1 MKIRRYIL
9 LISLFTSTLFSLSL
23 FAQDYNRWQLPEGA
37 KLRIGK
43 GRVHDIKYTPDGKR
57 VAVATSIGIW
67 IYDAHTREELALL
80 TGHTNWVTAIDFP
93 ADGRFLASVG
103 FDGNV
108 RLWDINTDKQ
118 IAVFAG
124 PRSGVQDIAVSPN
137 GKTLVSSSWET
148 LILWDTETGKQI
160 KRHTKYDGVGLSQRI
175 KNSFNRFLQ
184 PRRVRRMKY
193 ANDTNPNVID
203 ALAFSPDGK
212 TFVSGHWDG
221 AVRIWDGETG
231 RRLSTLR
238 EQKGFP
244 KRDIIKSLAFSPD
257 GNTFVSG
264 AWAHSIELHTFQK
277 DKPEARPMV
286 SVAYPNSLEFS
297 PDGTMLFGTGRL
309 IDSDQTKEKN
319 CVHVWK
325 VETGTLLMSAPIP
338 DDDRVITLAS
348 SPNGDTFL
356 TGSWGGRVHSWNTKT
371 LKHSKFSLGHT
382 RFHGSRLLFSDD
394 GKALINWKDKD
405 HIQSWNIDTGT
416 LLTGKQNDDA
426 IKQVIHP
433 QLSRSPD
440 GKTYLEFYAKWT
452 KIRLRD
458 VASDKQI
465 SDIDGH
471 KDIIRA
477 WAFSPDSKT
486 LATASE
492 DMTIQ
497 LWEVATGKQIMSLRT
512 NTNITYA
519 VAFSPDGKILVGGSV
534 YDSNQHK
541 SNLIRL
547 WELPSGRALKT
558 LEGHVGAIN
567 AFGFSNDGTTFA
579 SSGGG
584 VILLWDWEK
593 ILQSTR

>member
-1 MKIRRYIL
+1 MKIRRCL
-9 LISLFTSTLFSLSL
+9 LFISIFASTLFSLNL
-23 FAQDYNRWQLPEGA
+23 FAQEYNKWQLPEGA
-37 KLRIGK
+37 RLRIGK

-67 IYDAHTREELALL
+67 IYDANTREELALL
-80 TGHTNWVTAIDFP
+80 TGHTSRVTATDFP

-103 FDGNV
+103 FDGKV
-108 RLWDINTDKQ
+108 RLWNIDTGEQ
-118 IAVFAG
+118 TAVF
-124 PRSGVQDIAVSPN
+124 SGHQSGIQDIAVSPN

-148 LILWDTETGKQI
+148 LILWDIETGKEL

-175 KNSFNRFLQ
+175 KNFFNRFLQ
-184 PRRVRRMKY
+184 GRRVKY
-193 ANDTNPNVID
+193 ASDTNPNVID

-212 TFVSGHWDG
+212 TFVTGHWDG
-221 AVRIWDGETG
+221 VVRIWDGETG

-238 EQKGFP
+238 DHT
-244 KRDIIKSLAFSPD
+244 RDHIKSLAFSPD
-257 GNTFVSG
+257 GKTFVSG
-264 AWAHSIELHTFQK
+264 AWAHSIQLHTFQK
-277 DKPEARPMV
+277 DKPQARHMV
-286 SVAYPNSLEFS
+286 SVTYPNNLEFS

-325 VETGTLLMSAPIP
+325 VGTGTLMMSAPTP
-338 DDDRVITLAS
+338 DDDRMIALAS
-348 SPNGDTFL
+348 SPNGDTIL
-356 TGSWGGRVHSWNTKT
+356 TGGWGGTVHSWDTKT

-382 RFHGSRLLFSDD
+382 RFHGRKLLFSDD
-394 GKALINWKDKD
+394 GKTLTNWKDKD

-416 LLTGKQNDDA
+416 LLTGKQNDAA

-440 GKTYLEFYAKWT
+440 GKTYLKFYEKWT
-452 KIRLRD
+452 RIRLLD
-458 VASDKQI
+458 VASDKHI
-465 SDIDGH
+465 SDIAGH
-471 KDIIRA
+471 KGIIYA

-486 LATASE
+486 LATASK

-497 LWEVATGKQIMSLRT
+497 LWEVATGKQIISLRT

-519 VAFSPDGKILVGGSV
+519 VAFSPDGKILIGGSV

-547 WELPSGRALKT
+547 WELPSGRTLKT